1 VGETPGLSPPSDGD
15 RPLRVLCLDDSPPDA
30 ELVSMTLSRA
40 GYALDLDWAADRAA
54 FEALLAGEPYDV
66 ILADYALPG
75 FDAHGALALAR
86 AASPGTPFIC
96 VSGTIGEE
104 ATVELLKRGA
114 DDIVLKDK
122 LARLPFSVQRAI
134 DERAGAATLAGS
146 ERRFHS
152 LFENLLNGYAY
163 CRMIYDAAGAPID
176 FVYLDVN
183 PAFERV
189 TGLKGVVGRPVSEVI
204 PGIRDLSPELF
215 EVYGRV
221 ARTGAPE
228 TIELDLKSLGMWLF
242 ISVYG
247 TEPGTF
253 IAVFEDTTERHE
265 AVKALLLGAERLRR
279 TIDSAVEAMGA
290 MIAARDPYTAGHE
303 KRVTELAVAIG
314 EELGMTPSAVHGLR
328 LAGLVHDVGKLTVPA
343 EILNKP
349 SVLSP
354 IELELIKGHAAAA
367 YEILKPIDFEY
378 PVADIV
384 VQHHE
389 RLDGSGYPAGLRDEE
404 ILPEARILAVADVV
418 EAMASHRPYRAA
430 LGLEA
435 ALDEVSAGAGTR
447 YDDDAV
453 AACKRVFARG
463 FAFTA
468 L

>member
-1 VGETPGLSPPSDGD
+1 MTDGGP
-15 RPLRVLCLDDSPPDA
+15 PLRVLCLEDSPPDA
-30 ELVSMTLSRA
+30 ELISATLSRA
-40 GYALDLDWAADRAA
+40 GYELDLDWAPDRAA
-54 FEALLAGEPYDV
+54 FEELLAGAPYDV
-66 ILADYALPG
+66 ILADFALPG
-75 FDAHGALALAR
+75 FDAHAALELAR
-86 AASPGTPFIC
+86 AAFPDTPFIC

-122 LARLPFSVQRAI
+122 MARLPFAVQRAV
-134 DERAGAATLAGS
+134 DERAHAATLAGS
-146 ERRFHS
+146 ERRFRS

-183 PAFERV
+183 PAFEGL
-189 TGLKGVVGRPVSEVI
+189 TGLKDVVGRPVSEVI
-204 PGIRDLSPELF
+204 PGIHDLSPELF

-221 ARTGAPE
+221 ARSATPE
-228 TIELDLKSLGMWLF
+228 TIELDFKSLGTWLF
-242 ISVYG
+242 IAVYS

-253 IAVFEDTTERHE
+253 ITVFEDITERRE
-265 AVKALLLGAERLRR
+265 AVMALLLGAERLRL
-279 TIDSAVEAMGA
+279 TVDSAVEAMGA

-314 EELGMTPSAVHGLR
+314 EELGMAPSAVHGLR

-349 SVLSP
+349 SLLSP
-354 IELELIKGHAAAA
+354 IEFELIKGHAAAA
-367 YEILKPIDFEY
+367 YEILRPIDFEY

-389 RLDGSGYPAGLRDEE
+389 RLDGSGYPAGLTDAE

-453 AACKRVFARG
+453 AACKRVFERG
-463 FAFTA
+463 FDFTES
-468 L
+468 